1 MADKI
6 MSLKIMGAN
15 GSFSNEYPIG
25 VTASNVDISV
35 NGTASN
41 ADTVIQNIISGTQTV
56 GNATKANGHT
66 VNADVPSNAKFTD
79 TVTTVDTSLSTTS
92 TNPVQ
97 NKIVKNN
104 LDKKL
109 NLTGGTLTGALKI
122 TGGTSETTNLD
133 VAGLAFAGTGFWA
146 YDKDKKKTDGEADIG
161 IRYDYSNKTHNIYLY
176 GNHKTGNRGIWDS
189 QLSSHLI
196 GYNNGKFIL
205 KAQEV
210 SLGQWLFSNNWY
222 VYKFTD
228 DKRVILFRSD
238 TYGGKH
244 TATAFGNMYKT
255 TSSDS
260 IGPFAY
266 PFTFA
271 SVPIEIVVGS
281 PTATDSP
288 INYWVVPGSAKP
300 TTKQTGTYD
309 LVTPSSTWCPSKIN
323 TIVMGVLP

>member
-6 MSLKIMGAN
+6 MGLKVMQGADF
-15 GSFSNEYPIG
+15 GNEYPIG
-25 VTASNVDISV
+25 ADASNVDITV

-41 ADTVIQNIISGTQTV
+41 VDTVIKNIISGTQTV
-56 GNATKANGHT
+56 GNATKVNNHT
-66 VNADVPSNAKFTD
+66 VNSNVPANAKFTD
-79 TVTTVDTSLSTTS
+79 TVTTVDSSLSTSS

-97 NKIVKNN
+97 NKIIKSE

-109 NLTGGTLTGALKI
+109 NLSGGTLTGALKI
-122 TGGTSETTNLD
+122 TGGTSTTTNLD
-133 VAGLAFAGTGFWA
+133 VAGLAFASSGIWA
-146 YDKDKKKTDGEADIG
+146 YDKNNKKDDGEADIG
-161 IRYDYSNKTHNIYLY
+161 VRYDYNGKTYEFYLY
-176 GNHKTGNRGIWDS
+176 GNRITGSRGIWDS
-189 QLSSHLI
+189 QLGSTLM
-196 GYNNGKFIL
+196 GFNNGKFIL
-205 KAQEV
+205 NAQYV
-210 SLGQWLFSNNWY
+210 SLGQWSLSNNWY
-222 VYKFTD
+222 IYRFKD

-244 TATAFGNMYKT
+244 TAIPFGSMYKT
-255 TSSDS
+255 DSPSS
-260 IGPFAY
+260 IGPLAY

-281 PTATDSP
+281 PTPSDSP
-288 INYWVVPGSAKP
+288 INYWVVPGSAQP

>member
-6 MSLKIMGAN
+6 MGLKVMQGAN
-15 GSFSNEYPIG
+15 FGNECPIG
-25 VTASNVDISV
+25 ADASNVDITV

-41 ADTVIQNIISGTQTV
+41 VDTVIKNIISGTQTV
-56 GNATKANGHT
+56 GNATKVNNYT
-66 VNADVPSNAKFTD
+66 VNSNVPANAKFTD
-79 TVTTVDTSLSTTS
+79 TVTTVDSSLSTSS

-97 NKIVKNN
+97 NKIIKGE

-109 NLTGGTLTGALKI
+109 NLSGGTLTGALNI

-133 VAGLAFAGTGFWA
+133 VEGLAFAETGIWV
-146 YDKDKKKTDGEADIG
+146 YDKDKKKTNGEADVG
-161 IRYDYSNKTHNIYLY
+161 VRYDYNSKTHNIYLY
-176 GNHKTGNRGIWDS
+176 GNYKSGSRGIWDS
-189 QLSSHLI
+189 QLDSHLI
-196 GYNNGKFIL
+196 GYVDGKFVL
-205 KAQEV
+205 NAQLV

-222 VYKFTD
+222 VYKFND
-228 DKRVILFRSD
+228 DKRAILFRSD

-244 TATAFGNMYKT
+244 TAIAFGSMYKT
-255 TSSDS
+255 DSSDS

-281 PTATDSP
+281 PTVNDSP
-288 INYWVVPGSAKP
+288 INYWVVPGSARP
-300 TTKQTGTYD
+300 TTRQTGTYD

-323 TIVMGVLP
+323 TIVMGELP

>member
-1 MADKI
+1 VADKI
-6 MSLKIMGAN
+6 MGLKVMQGADF
-15 GSFSNEYPIG
+15 GNEYPIG
-25 VTASNVDISV
+25 ADASNVDITV

-41 ADTVIQNIISGTQTV
+41 VDTVIKNIISGTQTV
-56 GNATKANGHT
+56 GNATKVNNHT
-66 VNADVPSNAKFTD
+66 VNSNVPANAKFTD
-79 TVTTVDTSLSTTS
+79 TVTTVDSSLSTSS

-97 NKIVKNN
+97 NKIIKGE

-109 NLTGGTLTGALKI
+109 NLSGGTLTGALNI
-122 TGGTSETTNLD
+122 TGGTSKTTNLD
-133 VAGLAFAGTGFWA
+133 VAGLAFAETGIWA
-146 YDKDKKKTDGEADIG
+146 YDKNNKTDDGEVTVG
-161 IRYDYSNKTHNIYLY
+161 VRYDYNRTTHNFYLHANRKN
-176 GNHKTGNRGIWDS
+176 GTRGIWDS
-189 QLSSHLI
+189 QLNGNLI
-196 GYNNGKFIL
+196 GYANGKIIL
-205 KAQEV
+205 NAQEV

-244 TATAFGNMYKT
+244 AATSFGQMYKT
-255 TSSDS
+255 ASSDS

-281 PTATDSP
+281 PTASDPP

>member
-6 MSLKIMGAN
+6 MGLKVMQGAN
-15 GSFSNEYPIG
+15 FGNEYPIG
-25 VTASNVDISV
+25 AEASNVDISV

-41 ADTVIQNIISGTQTV
+41 VDTVIKNIISGTQTV
-56 GNATKANGHT
+56 GNATKVNNHT
-66 VNADVPSNAKFTD
+66 VDSNVPANAKFTD
-79 TVTTVDTSLSTTS
+79 TVTTVDSSLSTSS

-97 NKIVKNN
+97 NKIIKSE

-109 NLTGGTLTGALKI
+109 NLSGGTLTGALKI
-122 TGGTSETTNLD
+122 TGGTVTTTNLD
-133 VAGLAFAGTGFWA
+133 VAGLAYASIGFWA
-146 YDKDKKKTDGEADIG
+146 YDKDKKKADGESDVG
-161 IRYDYSNKTHNIYLY
+161 IRYDYNSKTQEFYLY
-176 GNHKTGNRGIWDS
+176 GNRISGNRGIWDS
-189 QLSSHLI
+189 QLNSNLI
-196 GYNNGKFIL
+196 GYANGKFVL
-205 KAQEV
+205 NAQNV
-210 SLGQWLFSNNWY
+210 SLGQWLLSNNWY
-222 VYKFTD
+222 VYKFND

-244 TATAFGNMYKT
+244 TATSFGSMYKT
-255 TSSDS
+255 DSSDS

-281 PTATDSP
+281 PTAIDSP
-288 INYWVVPGSAKP
+288 INYWVIPGSARP

>member
-1 MADKI
+1 MGLKVMQGADF
-6 MSLKIMGAN
+6 G
-15 GSFSNEYPIG
+15 NECPIG
-25 VTASNVDISV
+25 ADASNVDITV

-41 ADTVIQNIISGTQTV
+41 VDTVIKNIISGTQTV
-56 GNATKANGHT
+56 GNATKVNNHT
-66 VNADVPSNAKFTD
+66 VNSDVPANAKFTD
-79 TVTTVDTSLSTTS
+79 TVTTVDSSLSTSS

-97 NKIVKNN
+97 NKIIKGE

-109 NLTGGTLTGALKI
+109 NLSGGTLTGALNI
-122 TGGTSETTNLD
+122 TGGTSKTTNLD
-133 VAGLAFAGTGFWA
+133 VAGLAFADTGFWA
-146 YDKDKKKTDGEADIG
+146 YDKNKKTTDGEADVG
-161 IRYDYSNKTHNIYLY
+161 VRYDYNSKTHNIYLY
-176 GNHKTGNRGIWDS
+176 GNRTNGNRGIWDS
-189 QLSSHLI
+189 QLTGHLI
-196 GYNNGKFIL
+196 GYFNGKFIL
-205 KAQEV
+205 NTQEV

-244 TATAFGNMYKT
+244 TNTSFGHMYKT
-255 TSSDS
+255 ASSDS

-281 PTATDSP
+281 PTASDSP

-323 TIVMGVLP
+323 MIVMGVLS